1 MTAGMPDGNTW
12 VRRELLLVL
21 LAALAGCQATPAPIA
36 RRCSDPFSEGDP
48 CEGTFRCN
56 LDCRTAM
63 DGYGYSCW
71 SGTILRSH
79 NDCGLIRD
87 AGGLTTDCRGP
98 LYDGAPCSGA
108 FECHTACPSDGMPA
122 FACATGRL
130 VRVVDPC
137 GDAGPPDADA
147 ATEDAGTEDAGI
159 APAP

>member
-1 MTAGMPDGNTW
+1 MSERTGWRGGLM
-12 VRRELLLVL
+12 LLLPL
-21 LAALAGCQATPAPIA
+21 LALAGCEATTAPIA
-36 RRCSDPFSEGDP
+36 RSCSDPFSEGDP

-71 SGTILRSH
+71 FGTIMRSH
-79 NDCGLIRD
+79 NDCGMVRD
-87 AGGLTTDCRGP
+87 AGGLTIDCRGP
-98 LYDGAPCSGA
+98 LYDGALCAGA

-130 VRVVDPC
+130 VRVTDPC

-147 ATEDAGTEDAGI
+147 ATEDAATEDTGI
-159 APAP
+159 AAAP